1 MPNLRLSV
9 IEIRDRVGL
18 RVHKVENADG
28 RPATSHLNVV
38 FEEEEATQ
46 EVCVAAANDAA
57 DRSALVRCCPA
68 SEKRRRSFFSRSQR
82 SERIVRTQQRVID
95 SNCFS
100 VAFQRC

>member
-57 DRSALVRCCPA
+57 DRSALVLPGIR
-68 SEKRRRSFFSRSQR
+68 EKKKILFQSIAE
-82 SERIVRTQQRVID
+82 ERAHSANTATR
-95 SNCFS
+95 N
-100 VAFQRC
+100 